1 VWKFDRSVVILKTRV
16 WKSLTNNVD
25 DIKGLAIKVK
35 NFTSVQIDAELLD
48 STTETVEDW
57 NIAPDDI
64 LIIETD
70 KKNSVDW
77 VF

>member
-1 VWKFDRSVVILKTRV
+1 LKTRV
-16 WKSLTNNVD
+16 WKSLTNNVE
-25 DIKGLAIKVK
+25 DIKKLADKIK
-35 NFTSVQIDAELLD
+35 NYASVQIDAQLMEN
-48 STTETVEDW
+48 TTETVEDW

-64 LIIETD
+64 LIIEAP

>member
-1 VWKFDRSVVILKTRV
+1 VWKFDRSVTVLKTRV

>member
-16 WKSLTNNVD
+16 WKSLTNNVE
-25 DIKGLAIKVK
+25 DIKGLTIKVK

-64 LIIETD
+64 LIIVTP

>member
-1 VWKFDRSVVILKTRV
+1 MWKFDRSVTVLKTRV

>member
-1 VWKFDRSVVILKTRV
+1 
-16 WKSLTNNVD
+16 LTNNVE
-25 DIKGLAIKVK
+25 DIKKLADKIK
-35 NFTSVQIDAELLD
+35 NYASVQIDAQLMEN
-48 STTETVEDW
+48 TTETVEDW

-64 LIIETD
+64 LIIEAP